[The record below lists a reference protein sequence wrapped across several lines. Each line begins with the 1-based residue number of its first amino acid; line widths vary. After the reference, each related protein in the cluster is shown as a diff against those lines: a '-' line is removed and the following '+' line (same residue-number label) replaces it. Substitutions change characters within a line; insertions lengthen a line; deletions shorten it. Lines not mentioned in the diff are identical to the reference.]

1 MGGRRAAGITAVST
15 LMLAGCGVGVDVYV
29 KEYEGGDVE
38 VKSCHKIGDTITDA
52 GAYPDDA
59 EDGASE
65 DEVWKC
71 TIRDQDSSVGSA
83 DKCYVVHE
91 SKVKTIVRGV
101 NCSSRLDRARG
112 GDATYCSG
120 VLAEAIF

>member
-1 MGGRRAAGITAVST
+1 MGSWWAAGIIVRT
-15 LMLAGCGVGVDVYV
+15 LVLAGCGVGVDGYV

-38 VKSCHKIGDTITDA
+38 VKSCHKIGETITDR
-52 GAYPDDA
+52 GVYPA
-59 EDGASE
+59 EAQDGDQE

-71 TIRDQDSSVGSA
+71 TIGEQADSLGFV

-101 NCSSRLDRARG
+101 TCSAVR
-112 GDATYCSG
+112 
-120 VLAEAIF
+120 

>member
-1 MGGRRAAGITAVST
+1 MGSWWAAGIIVPT
-15 LMLAGCGVGVDVYV
+15 LVLAGCGVGVDGYV

-38 VKSCHKIGDTITDA
+38 VKSCHKIGETITDR
-52 GAYPDDA
+52 GVYPA
-59 EDGASE
+59 EAQDGDQE

-71 TIRDQDSSVGSA
+71 TIGEQAGSLGFV

-101 NCSSRLDRARG
+101 TCSAVR
-112 GDATYCSG
+112 
-120 VLAEAIF
+120 

>member
-1 MGGRRAAGITAVST
+1 MGSWWATGIIVPT
-15 LMLAGCGVGVDVYV
+15 LVLAGCGAGVDVYV

-38 VKSCHKIGDTITDA
+38 VKSCHKVGETVTDRGVYPAEAQDGDQ
-52 GAYPDDA
+52 
-59 EDGASE
+59 E

-71 TIRDQDSSVGSA
+71 TIGKPAGSLGFV

-101 NCSSRLDRARG
+101 KCSAVG
-112 GDATYCSG
+112 
-120 VLAEAIF
+120 